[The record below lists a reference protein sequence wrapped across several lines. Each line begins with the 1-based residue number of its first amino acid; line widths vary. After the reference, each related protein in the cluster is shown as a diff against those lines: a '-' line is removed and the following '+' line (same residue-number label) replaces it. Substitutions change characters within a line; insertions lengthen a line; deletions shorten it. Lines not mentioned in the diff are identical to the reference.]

1 MTSQYIYCSC
11 QNGAQ
16 HVLKNE
22 ILSVWP
28 TFRTAF
34 SRPGFVTF
42 KVPADFPANSLP
54 TLNLKSTFARTSGI
68 GLGKITNDD
77 QPAMVQQLVAE
88 LPLEQ
93 LPTLKHVHVWQRDPV
108 LPGNRDFEPGRNELT
123 DKIASEIAAKLQAI
137 NLSTDPSNT
146 STAALAS
153 ANRIAKADEAI
164 LDVIMVEPNQ
174 WWFGWHQATTTVSR
188 WPGGIYSI
196 RLPEHAV
203 SRAYL
208 KMAEALQW
216 ARLPIAA
223 QDVVAEIGSAPGG
236 SCQILLENDFKVI
249 GIDPAQMHTSLLEHP
264 NFTHVRHKAAEM
276 RRSGF
281 SNIKWIMSDSN
292 VVPNYT
298 LDSVEHIVTRDDINI
313 RGMLLTLKLTNW
325 ELAKELPQY
334 LDRIRSWGY
343 QYIRTR
349 QLAFNR
355 REICVAVMKSRAIR
369 RIKRR
374 RKKQRS

>member
-1 MTSQYIYCSC
+1 VTSKYIYCSC

-16 HVLKNE
+16 HVLKEE

-28 TFRTAF
+28 TFRLAF

-42 KVPADFPANSLP
+42 KVPNDFPVNSLP

-68 GLGKITNDD
+68 GLGKISNID
-77 QPAMVQQLVAE
+77 QNRMAQQLVSE
-88 LPLEQ
+88 LPLEH
-93 LPTLKHVHVWQRDPV
+93 LPTLKHIHVWQRDPV
-108 LPGNRDFEPGRNELT
+108 LPGNRNFEPGRNELT
-123 DKIASEIAAKLQAI
+123 DKIAYKIAQQL
-137 NLSTDPSNT
+137 LSTNPT
-146 STAALAS
+146 STTAPAAIAS
-153 ANRIAKADEAI
+153 ANRIAKVDEAI
-164 LDVIMVEPNQ
+164 LDVVIVEPNE

-216 ARLPIAA
+216 ARLPIAEK
-223 QDVVAEIGSAPGG
+223 DMVAEIGSAPGG
-236 SCQILLENDFKVI
+236 SSQMLLENNLQVI
-249 GIDPAQMHTSLLEHP
+249 GIDPAQMHTRVLEHP
-264 NFTHVRHKAAEM
+264 KFTHVRKKVAEM
-276 RRSGF
+276 RRSEF
-281 SNIKWIMSDSN
+281 KNIKWIMSDAN
-292 VVPNYT
+292 ATPNYT
-298 LDSVEHIVTRDDINI
+298 LDSVEHIVNRDNVNI
-313 RGMLLTLKLTNW
+313 RGMLLTLKLTKW
-325 ELAKELPQY
+325 ELVKELPQY

-355 REICVAVMKSRAIR
+355 REICVAIMKSRAIR

-374 RKKQRS
+374 RKT

>member
-1 MTSQYIYCSC
+1 
-11 QNGAQ
+11 
-16 HVLKNE
+16 
-22 ILSVWP
+22 
-28 TFRTAF
+28 
-34 SRPGFVTF
+34 
-42 KVPADFPANSLP
+42 
-54 TLNLKSTFARTSGI
+54 LKSTFARTSGI
-68 GLGKITNDD
+68 GLGKITNDN
-77 QPAMVQQLVAE
+77 QTQMVQQLVDE
-88 LPLEQ
+88 LPLKY

-123 DKIASEIAAKLQAI
+123 DKIASEIAQTLQSA
-137 NLSTDPSNT
+137 NLSTD
-146 STAALAS
+146 TATTTASLAS

-164 LDVIMVEPNQ
+164 LDVIMVEPDQ

-216 ARLPIAA
+216 ARLPIAE
-223 QDVVAEIGSAPGG
+223 QDLVAEIGSAPGG
-236 SCQILLENDFKVI
+236 SSQMLLENGFQVI
-249 GIDPAQMHTSLLEHP
+249 GIDPAQMHANLIEHP
-264 NFTHVRHKAAEM
+264 KFTHVRKKVAGM

-281 SNIKWIMSDSN
+281 RNIKWIMSDAN
-292 VVPNYT
+292 ATPTYT
-298 LDSVEHIVTRDDINI
+298 LDSVEHIVTRDDVYI

-369 RIKRR
+369 RIKRH
-374 RKKQRS
+374 RKKSR

>member
-1 MTSQYIYCSC
+1 MTSKYIYCSC

-16 HVLKNE
+16 HVLKDE

-28 TFRTAF
+28 TFRLAF

-42 KVPADFPANSLP
+42 KVPDDFPANSLP

-77 QPAMVQQLVAE
+77 QTEMVQQLIAE
-88 LPLEQ
+88 LPLEH
-93 LPTLKHVHVWQRDPV
+93 LPTLQHVHVWQRDPV

-123 DKIASEIAAKLQAI
+123 DKIAADIAQQLQSA
-137 NLSTDPSNT
+137 NPSTDT
-146 STAALAS
+146 SSTTTASLAS

-216 ARLPIAA
+216 ARLPIAE
-223 QDVVAEIGSAPGG
+223 QDIVAEIGSAPGG
-236 SCQILLENDFKVI
+236 SCQMLLEKDFQVI
-249 GIDPAQMHTSLLEHP
+249 GIDPAQMHASLLENP
-264 NFTHVRHKAAEM
+264 NFTHVRKKVADM
-276 RRSGF
+276 RRNGF
-281 SNIKWIMSDSN
+281 SNIKWIMSDTSAT
-292 VVPNYT
+292 PNYT
-298 LDSVEHIVTRDDINI
+298 LDSVEDIVTRDDVNI
-313 RGMLLTLKLTNW
+313 RGMLLTLKLTKW
-325 ELAKELPQY
+325 ELAKELPLY

-374 RKKQRS
+374 RKK

>member
-1 MTSQYIYCSC
+1 MTTQYLYCSC

-16 HVLKNE
+16 HVLKDE

-28 TFRTAF
+28 TFRLAF

-42 KVPADFPANSLP
+42 KVPDDFPANSLP

-68 GLGKITNDD
+68 GLGKLTNDD
-77 QPAMVQQLVAE
+77 QTEMIQQLVAE

-93 LPTLKHVHVWQRDPV
+93 LPPLKHVHVWQRDPV

-123 DKIASEIAAKLQAI
+123 DKIASEIAQKLQSTKS
-137 NLSTDPSNT
+137 STD
-146 STAALAS
+146 TATASLAS
-153 ANRIAKADEAI
+153 ANQIAKVDEAI

-188 WPGGIYSI
+188 WPGGIYSM

-236 SCQILLENDFKVI
+236 SCQMLLENNFQVI
-249 GIDPAQMHTSLLEHP
+249 GIDPAQMHTSVLEHP
-264 NFTHVRHKAAEM
+264 KFTHVRNRVSEM

-281 SNIKWIMSDSN
+281 SNVKWIMSDST
-292 VVPNYT
+292 VTPTYT
-298 LDSVEHIVTRDDINI
+298 LDSVEHIVTRDDVNI

-325 ELAKELPQY
+325 ELVKELPQY
-334 LDRIRSWGY
+334 LDRIRGWGY

-374 RKKQRS
+374 RKK

>member
-1 MTSQYIYCSC
+1 MNSQYIYCSC

-16 HVLKNE
+16 YVLKDE

-28 TFRTAF
+28 TFRLAF

-42 KVPADFPANSLP
+42 KLPSDFPSNSLP

-77 QPAMVQQLVAE
+77 QTEIIQQLVAE

-93 LPTLKHVHVWQRDPV
+93 LPPLRHVHVWQRDPV
-108 LPGNRDFEPGRNELT
+108 LPGNRDFEPGRHELT
-123 DKIASEIAAKLQAI
+123 DKIAAAIAQQLQSTNPSIDSSASSIAA
-137 NLSTDPSNT
+137 
-146 STAALAS
+146 
-153 ANRIAKADEAI
+153 ANQIAKADEAI
-164 LDVIMVEPNQ
+164 LDVIMVEPDQ
-174 WWFGWHQATTTVSR
+174 WWFGWHQATTAVSR

-208 KMAEALQW
+208 KMTEALQW
-216 ARLPIAA
+216 ARLPIAE
-223 QDVVAEIGSAPGG
+223 QDIVAEIGSAPGG
-236 SCQILLENDFKVI
+236 SSQVLLENDFQVV
-249 GIDPAQMHTSLLEHP
+249 GIDPAKMHARLLEHP
-264 NFTHVRHKAAEM
+264 KFTHVRTKVADM

-281 SNIKWIMSDSN
+281 NNIKWIMSDVSAT
-292 VVPNYT
+292 PNYT
-298 LDSVEHIVTRDDINI
+298 LDSVEHIVTRDDVNI
-313 RGMLLTLKLTNW
+313 RGMLLTLKLTKW
-325 ELAKELPQY
+325 ELVKELPQY

-374 RKKQRS
+374 RKK

>member
-1 MTSQYIYCSC
+1 MTTQYLYCSC

-16 HVLKNE
+16 HVLKDE

-28 TFRTAF
+28 TFRLAF

-42 KVPADFPANSLP
+42 KVPDDFPANSLP

-68 GLGKITNDD
+68 GLGKLTNDD
-77 QPAMVQQLVAE
+77 QTEMIQQLVAE
-88 LPLEQ
+88 VPLEQ
-93 LPTLKHVHVWQRDPV
+93 LPPLKHVHVWQRDPV

-123 DKIASEIAAKLQAI
+123 DKIASEIAQKLQS
-137 NLSTDPSNT
+137 NKSSTDT
-146 STAALAS
+146 SSTTTASLAS
-153 ANRIAKADEAI
+153 ANRIAKVDEAI

-188 WPGGIYSI
+188 WPGGIYSM

-216 ARLPIAA
+216 ARLPIAE

-236 SCQILLENDFKVI
+236 SCQMLLENNFQVI
-249 GIDPAQMHTSLLEHP
+249 GIDPAQMHTSVLEHP
-264 NFTHVRHKAAEM
+264 KFTHVRNRVSEM

-281 SNIKWIMSDSN
+281 SNVKWIMSDST
-292 VVPNYT
+292 VTPTYT
-298 LDSVEHIVTRDDINI
+298 LDSVEHIVTRDDVNI

-325 ELAKELPQY
+325 DLVKELPQY
-334 LDRIRSWGY
+334 LDRIRGWGY

-374 RKKQRS
+374 RKK

>member
-1 MTSQYIYCSC
+1 MTSKYIYCSC

-16 HVLKNE
+16 HVLKDE

-28 TFRTAF
+28 TFRLAF

-42 KVPADFPANSLP
+42 KVPDDFPANSLP

-68 GLGKITNDD
+68 GLGKITDDD
-77 QPAMVQQLVAE
+77 QTKMIQQLVAE

-93 LPTLKHVHVWQRDPV
+93 LPPLKHVHVWQRDPV

-123 DKIASEIAAKLQAI
+123 DKIASEIARKLQAA
-137 NLSTDPSNT
+137 NPATDTSSTT
-146 STAALAS
+146 TASLAS

-164 LDVIMVEPNQ
+164 LDVIMVEPDQ

-216 ARLPIAA
+216 ARLPIAE
-223 QDVVAEIGSAPGG
+223 QDIVAEIGSAPGG
-236 SCQILLENDFKVI
+236 SCQMLLEKDFQVI
-249 GIDPAQMHTSLLEHP
+249 GIDPAQMHASLLENP
-264 NFTHVRHKAAEM
+264 NFTHVRKKVADM
-276 RRSGF
+276 RRNGF
-281 SNIKWIMSDSN
+281 SNIKWIMSDTSAT
-292 VVPNYT
+292 PNYT
-298 LDSVEHIVTRDDINI
+298 LDSVEDIVTRDDVHI
-313 RGMLLTLKLTNW
+313 RGMLLTLKLTKW
-325 ELAKELPQY
+325 ELAKELPLY

-343 QYIRTR
+343 RYIRTR

-374 RKKQRS
+374 RKK